1 MASYANTGAYLDQL
15 YQEKFGRA
23 PDAAGKAY
31 WQSKL
36 DSGQATASSV
46 AAAFDASEEAQDRS
60 DRGIEVGT
68 ADNTSFQKAKASN
81 EAKETITT
89 TGNNDSYDAASDYNN
104 TVNTTVAAFNDNSNN
119 NITVQSDEEW
129 LKDQYQNILKRD
141 LGDEGKAYWL
151 GDLGKGQTR
160 AQVKANIERSNE
172 KWLGDQYQELFG
184 RDLDEKGREWWMGDL
199 RGDTDTKYGQSE
211 RPKQTR
217 EQVRANLERHLL
229 TTLPIDP
236 EDPEDPED
244 PVDPVDPE
252 DPVDPVDPEDPV
264 DPINPVDPVDPG
276 TDNDAG
282 TWMGDD
288 PTMGDLYDQKKKEY
302 EDLFNGASLKD
313 DEYQRLKSDYDDA
326 RREADSYIN
335 AQRDDE
341 TSRLRSGIAIGGFPG
356 RRRGD
361 LKSGAT
367 ATSDR
372 SKNRSQI
379 TAGPKVRDDR
389 PYAPRGIRGGYSTGS
404 TFFDKAGNF
413 RQ

>member
-31 WQSKL
+31 WQGKL

-89 TGNNDSYDAASDYNN
+89 TGSNDSYDAASDYNN

-119 NITVQSDEEW
+119 NTPAQSDEEW

-229 TTLPIDP
+229 TTLPIVPDPDPDPDLDPDPDPDPDPNPVNPDPNPVNPDPDPVNPDPGPVNPDP
-236 EDPEDPED
+236 EK
-244 PVDPVDPE
+244 
-252 DPVDPVDPEDPV
+252 
-264 DPINPVDPVDPG
+264 
-276 TDNDAG
+276 DNDAG

-288 PTMGDLYDQKKKEY
+288 PSVGDVYDERY
-302 EDLFNGASLKD
+302 EK
-313 DEYQRLKSDYDDA
+313 LKSDYEDL
-326 RREADSYIN
+326 RRTYDSEFGDK
-335 AQRDDE
+335 RDFA
-341 TSRLRSGIAIGGFPG
+341 TSRLATGFTIGGFPG
-356 RRRGD
+356 SGKD
-361 LKSGAT
+361 LRSGST

-372 SKNRSQI
+372 SRNRSQI

-404 TFFDKAGNF
+404 TFFDKEGNF